1 MKNPNISNCPTIKY
15 KLMGDIHGSGLLFV
29 IKQEGEKTKCAIVEK
44 TLQKANSLGL
54 ISCFYG

>member
-1 MKNPNISNCPTIKY
+1 
-15 KLMGDIHGSGLLFV
+15 MGDIHGSGLLFV
-29 IKQEGEKTKCAIVEK
+29 IKEEAEMTKCAIVEK